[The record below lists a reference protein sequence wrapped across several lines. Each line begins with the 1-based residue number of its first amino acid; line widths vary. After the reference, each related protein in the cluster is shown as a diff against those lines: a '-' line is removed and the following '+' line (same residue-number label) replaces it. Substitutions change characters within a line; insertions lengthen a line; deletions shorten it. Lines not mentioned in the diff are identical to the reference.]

1 MSFKEQDYILNNQDS
16 FDLVHIFE
24 CGQCFRW
31 YKNDDESYTGVIKY
45 GVLNVMKIN
54 NDIYFKGFLDCDIKD
69 VIYDYFDLEN
79 DYSRIKKEFGK
90 IDCNLKEATKFGS
103 GIRILRQDL
112 WEMVISYIISSNN
125 NIPRIKKII
134 NEISKKYGKKITWNN
149 NDYYLFPTV
158 NELSIA
164 SKEDLRTL
172 GTGFRDKYIFE
183 TTNLIKNKVIDLN
196 KLKELSTID
205 ARNVIKQ
212 GSGIGDKV
220 ADCILLF
227 GMHRFDVFPVDVWVR
242 RVMNELY
249 IHNKDEN
256 NVKKEEIIDFASKKF
271 GDKMGLAQQY
281 LFYYRREKNKG

>member
-45 GVLNVMKIN
+45 GVLNVKKIN

-79 DYSRIKKEFGK
+79 DYSKIKKEFGK